1 MTLALVDNAGNQLI
15 VRMEEYVFGPV
26 VSRRLGRSLG
36 IDPIPQ
42 KTCNWNCVYC
52 QLGRTTP
59 LVNER
64 AEYAPAEEI
73 VSQTVK
79 AVESTGSENIDWI
92 TFAGSGE
99 PTLHTRLGWMIR
111 QIQSSINLPIAIL
124 TNGTL
129 LYLPEVREAIETAD
143 AVSPN
148 LDAGSKGLFRKINR
162 PHPEVTFDRLIE
174 GLIAFRKEYSGKL
187 WIETVLIKGLN
198 DSEEALRDLAAVIER
213 IGPDKV
219 HLNRPTRP
227 PSEEWVEPV
236 DEEGLMRARA
246 ILGEV
251 TEIVHESTESTD
263 LSGFNNAV
271 EAIIAIV
278 TRHPMSQVEIER
290 ALGDKFSGD
299 IEGVLADLET
309 NGKIQA
315 VVRFGSRFWRPML

>member
-1 MTLALVDNAGNQLI
+1 
-15 VRMEEYVFGPV
+15 MEEYVFGPV
-26 VSRRLGRSLG
+26 ISRRLGRSLG

-64 AEYAPAEEI
+64 AEYTPAEEV
-73 VSQTVK
+73 VSQAQK
-79 AVESTGSENIDWI
+79 AVELTGTDNIDWI

-111 QIQSSINLPIAIL
+111 QIHSSINLPIAIL

-129 LYLPEVREAIETAD
+129 LYLPEVREAIVTAD

-148 LDAGSKGLFRKINR
+148 LDAGSNELFRIINR

-187 WIETVLIKGLN
+187 WIETVLVKGLN
-198 DSEEALRDLAAVIER
+198 DSEEALRDLAVVIER
-213 IGPDKV
+213 IEPDKV
-219 HLNRPTRP
+219 HLNLPTRP

-236 DEEGLMRARA
+236 DEEGLLRARA
-246 ILGEV
+246 ILGEI
-251 TEIVHESTESTD
+251 TEIVHESAESVD
-263 LSGFNNAV
+263 LLGFDNAV
-271 EAIIAIV
+271 EAVIAIV
-278 TRHPMSQVEIER
+278 TRHPMSQSEIER
-290 ALGDKFSGD
+290 ALGDKFSGEV
-299 IEGVLADLET
+299 EGALADLET
-309 NGKIQA
+309 SGRIQA
-315 VVRFGSRFWRPML
+315 VVRFGSRFWRPVL

>member
-1 MTLALVDNAGNQLI
+1 
-15 VRMEEYVFGPV
+15 MEEYVFGPV
-26 VSRRLGRSLG
+26 ISRRLGRSLG
-36 IDPIPQ
+36 IDPIPG

-64 AEYAPAEEI
+64 AEYTPAEEI
-73 VSQTVK
+73 VAQVAR
-79 AVESTGSENIDWI
+79 AVESTGTDNIDWI

-111 QIQSSINLPIAIL
+111 QIQSSIKLPIAIL
-124 TNGTL
+124 TNGSL
-129 LYLPEVREAIETAD
+129 LYLPEVREAIVTAD

-148 LDAGSKGLFRKINR
+148 LDAGSQELFRKINR
-162 PHPEVTFDRLIE
+162 PHPDVTFDRLTE
-174 GLIAFRKEYSGKL
+174 GLIAFRKQYSGNL
-187 WIETVLIKGLN
+187 WIETVLVKGLN

-219 HLNRPTRP
+219 HLNLPTRP

-236 DEEGLMRARA
+236 DEEGLLRARA

-251 TEIVHESTESTD
+251 TEIVHESTESMD
-263 LSGFNNAV
+263 LSGFDDVV

-278 TRHPMSQVEIER
+278 TRHPMSQSEIER
-290 ALGDKFSGD
+290 ALGDKFSGVV
-299 IEGVLADLET
+299 EGALADLET

-315 VVRFGSRFWRPML
+315 VVRFGSRFWSPVL